1 MQKSQLRKA
10 NKQTGTTAA
19 STKTKT
25 RSTEKKNKKKKKKK
39 QIKKKK
45 KKKKKNSRHFSEGF
59 FASICCVSI
68 SKMYVASTVHLC
80 YGMMFFI
87 MCHFY
92 VKAIVFI
99 GFVKLIPFSILFT
112 FQIST
117 IRLFKFMNFLWTCA
131 LIT

>member
-1 MQKSQLRKA
+1 MQKSRVRKKSQLRKA

-19 STKTKT
+19 STKKKT
-25 RSTEKKNKKKKKKK
+25 TTT
-39 QIKKKK
+39 QKKK

-117 IRLFKFMNFLWTCA
+117 IRLFKFMNFLWTYA

>member
-1 MQKSQLRKA
+1 MQKSRVRKKSQLRKA

-25 RSTEKKNKKKKKKK
+25 RSTEKK
-39 QIKKKK
+39 K
-45 KKKKKNSRHFSEGF
+45 KKKKKNSRQFSEGF

-117 IRLFKFMNFLWTCA
+117 IRLFKFMNFLWTYA

>member
-1 MQKSQLRKA
+1 MQKSRVRKKSQLRKA

-25 RSTEKKNKKKKKKK
+25 RSTEKKKKKKT
-39 QIKKKK
+39 
-45 KKKKKNSRHFSEGF
+45 RHFYEGF

-117 IRLFKFMNFLWTCA
+117 IRLFKFMNFLWTYA

>member
-1 MQKSQLRKA
+1 MQKSRVRKKSQLRKA

-25 RSTEKKNKKKKKKK
+25 RSTE
-39 QIKKKK
+39 KK

-117 IRLFKFMNFLWTCA
+117 IRLFKFMNFLWTYA

>member
-1 MQKSQLRKA
+1 MQKSRVRKKSQLRKA

-25 RSTEKKNKKKKKKK
+25 RSTEKK
-39 QIKKKK
+39 
-45 KKKKKNSRHFSEGF
+45 KKKKKNSRHFSDGF

-117 IRLFKFMNFLWTCA
+117 IRLFKFMNFLWTYA

>member
-1 MQKSQLRKA
+1 MQESRVRKKSQLRKA

-25 RSTEKKNKKKKKKK
+25 RST
-39 QIKKKK
+39 QKKKK

-117 IRLFKFMNFLWTCA
+117 IRLFKFMNFLWTYA

>member
-1 MQKSQLRKA
+1 MQKSRVRKKSQLRKA

-25 RSTEKKNKKKKKKK
+25 RSTE
-39 QIKKKK
+39 KKK

-117 IRLFKFMNFLWTCA
+117 IRLFKFMNFLWTYA

>member
-1 MQKSQLRKA
+1 M
-10 NKQTGTTAA
+10 
-19 STKTKT
+19 
-25 RSTEKKNKKKKKKK
+25 
-39 QIKKKK
+39 
-45 KKKKKNSRHFSEGF
+45 HFCEGF

-117 IRLFKFMNFLWTCA
+117 IRLFKFMNFLWTYA

>member
-1 MQKSQLRKA
+1 MQKSRVRKKSQLRKA

-25 RSTEKKNKKKKKKK
+25 RSTEKK
-39 QIKKKK
+39 KKKK

-117 IRLFKFMNFLWTCA
+117 IRLFKFMNFLWTYA

>member
-1 MQKSQLRKA
+1 MQKSRVRKKSQLRKA

-19 STKTKT
+19 STTTKT
-25 RSTEKKNKKKKKKK
+25 RSTE
-39 QIKKKK
+39 KKKK

-117 IRLFKFMNFLWTCA
+117 IRLFKFMNFLWTYA

>member
-1 MQKSQLRKA
+1 MQKSRVRKKSQLRKA

-25 RSTEKKNKKKKKKK
+25 RSTEKK
-39 QIKKKK
+39 KK
-45 KKKKKNSRHFSEGF
+45 KKKKKNSRHFSVGF
-59 FASICCVSI
+59 FVSFCCVSI

-117 IRLFKFMNFLWTCA
+117 IRLFKFMNFLWTYA

>member
-1 MQKSQLRKA
+1 MQKSRVRKKSQLRKA

-25 RSTEKKNKKKKKKK
+25 RSTE
-39 QIKKKK
+39 K

-92 VKAIVFI
+92 VKAIVLI

-117 IRLFKFMNFLWTCA
+117 IRLFKFMNFLWTYA

>member
-1 MQKSQLRKA
+1 MQKSRVRKKSQLRKA

-19 STKTKT
+19 STTTKT
-25 RSTEKKNKKKKKKK
+25 RSTE
-39 QIKKKK
+39 KK

-117 IRLFKFMNFLWTCA
+117 IRLFKFMNFLWTYA

>member
-1 MQKSQLRKA
+1 MQKSRVRKKSQLRKA

-19 STKTKT
+19 STTTKT
-25 RSTEKKNKKKKKKK
+25 RSTE
-39 QIKKKK
+39 K

-117 IRLFKFMNFLWTCA
+117 IRLFKFMNFLWTYA

>member
-1 MQKSQLRKA
+1 MQESRVRKKSQLRKA

-19 STKTKT
+19 STTTKT
-25 RSTEKKNKKKKKKK
+25 RSTEK
-39 QIKKKK
+39 KKKK

-117 IRLFKFMNFLWTCA
+117 IRLFKFMNFLWTYA

>member
-1 MQKSQLRKA
+1 MQKSRVRKKSQLRKA

-19 STKTKT
+19 STTTKT
-25 RSTEKKNKKKKKKK
+25 RSTE
-39 QIKKKK
+39 KK

-59 FASICCVSI
+59 FASIRCVSI

-117 IRLFKFMNFLWTCA
+117 IRLFKFMNFLWTYA

>member
-1 MQKSQLRKA
+1 MQKSRVRKKSQLRKA

-25 RSTEKKNKKKKKKK
+25 RSTE
-39 QIKKKK
+39 K

-117 IRLFKFMNFLWTCA
+117 IRLFKFMNFLWTYA